1 MNAADIFVKEL
12 KDRDIPCI
20 YTLCGNGLDPL
31 LQAAHRGKM
40 PVIDFRNEQSAAYA
54 ADTAGRLTGRLGVVL
69 VSTGV
74 AHLNALTGVS
84 NAWYDGSPMLLVTG
98 ASDSATYG
106 RGNFQDMDTV
116 GLARPL
122 CKHSELVARADRM
135 SLDVEAA
142 IDTAISGRPGPVHL
156 TIPVDVLNAEVG
168 NLDLPHA
175 RPKTAVVRSGGQA
188 DAETVAEAV
197 KLIAAAD
204 RPVIVAGS
212 GCFYAG
218 ASAEVEAL
226 AAAMKAPVTVPIW
239 ERGAIENRIPEFVGV
254 VGAAS
259 GGARILPDSD
269 LVIVLGTQVDYRLG
283 YLEPPSIGA
292 DAKIILVSVDPQE
305 LTQGCRPDLAVL
317 GDPKNVLS
325 QLIEALA
332 TDGHA
337 GTADWLAEATGRH
350 AAFIAKWAADACPTC
365 PPCTGQH
372 IINGIRQ
379 TIDDDT
385 FLLVDGGNIGQ
396 WVHMAMC
403 DRYPARWLTCGRS
416 AVVGWGFPGANGVS
430 ALYPDEKILLL
441 SGDGSSTFTIAEI
454 EAAARQKLPYVAIIA
469 DDSAWGIVVSGAR
482 RSGQPP
488 VACELGPIDFAKVAE
503 GFGAK
508 GVRVAD
514 PANLPSA
521 IEAGFAERDVPTIIH
536 VPICTLGPSD

>member
-1 MNAADIFVKEL
+1 
-12 KDRDIPCI
+12 
-20 YTLCGNGLDPL
+20 
-31 LQAAHRGKM
+31 
-40 PVIDFRNEQSAAYA
+40 
-54 ADTAGRLTGRLGVVL
+54 
-69 VSTGV
+69 
-74 AHLNALTGVS
+74 
-84 NAWYDGSPMLLVTG
+84 
-98 ASDSATYG
+98 
-106 RGNFQDMDTV
+106 
-116 GLARPL
+116 
-122 CKHSELVARADRM
+122 
-135 SLDVEAA
+135 
-142 IDTAISGRPGPVHL
+142 
-156 TIPVDVLNAEVG
+156 
-168 NLDLPHA
+168 
-175 RPKTAVVRSGGQA
+175 
-188 DAETVAEAV
+188 
-197 KLIAAAD
+197 
-204 RPVIVAGS
+204 
-212 GCFYAG
+212 
-218 ASAEVEAL
+218 
-226 AAAMKAPVTVPIW
+226 
-239 ERGAIENRIPEFVGV
+239 
-254 VGAAS
+254 
-259 GGARILPDSD
+259 
-269 LVIVLGTQVDYRLG
+269 
-283 YLEPPSIGA
+283 
-292 DAKIILVSVDPQE
+292 
-305 LTQGCRPDLAVL
+305 
-317 GDPKNVLS
+317 
-325 QLIEALA
+325 
-332 TDGHA
+332 
-337 GTADWLAEATGRH
+337 
-350 AAFIAKWAADACPTC
+350 
-365 PPCTGQH
+365 PCTGQH